1 MREIKFR
8 GKRLDNGEWVYGSL
22 LMSEPQ
28 EKSLEPLHC
37 FIFPLDKGYHRVI
50 PDTVG
55 QFTGL
60 YDKNGREIYEGDIL
74 GIEKGVIGKVEWN
87 RDEAGYRLVVR
98 SYQGCDDFKYF
109 VNAGSGLRDMEVI
122 GNVYEMDS

>member
-8 GKRLDNGEWVYGSL
+8 AWCKYKKEWEKDPIYLSQHGNIIHDLGHGRS
-22 LMSEPQ
+22 MICRPQ
-28 EKSLEPLHC
+28 TH
-37 FIFPLDKGYHRVI
+37 IV
-50 PDTVG
+50 
-55 QFTGL
+55 QFYTGL
-60 YDKNGREIYEGDIL
+60 RDKNGQEIYEGDIL